1 MQEHVLPTIIGR
13 HEAKAAHLVEP
24 LDGTVDGVGRT
35 IARPTTAGTA
45 ATEIAPRTVEA
56 ATGASAG
63 AHAAATKVAPWRRTV
78 AEAAT
83 TTTTAAA
90 EATGCAVA
98 TARGT
103 EPAGGAEVTPGR
115 TVTKITARRA
125 EAAPVAAGCAEA
137 APIAA
142 GGTEAATAAKIA
154 SAGRATKVTP
164 RWTVTKIATGR
175 AIAKAA
181 GRATWCAEAAWGTAA
196 GAALQLGDPRH
207 QTSAGAVGPYF
218 ADQNIVGVGLFDARI
233 GERGGMEKHILI
245 IRSQDESKTLTPVI
259 PLNLGFNQP
268 AFRHIV
274 RHVGAQSKFDEEA
287 LRNTRPRLHYV
298 TRVV

>member
-1 MQEHVLPTIIGR
+1 M
-13 HEAKAAHLVEP
+13 P
-24 LDGTVDGVGRT
+24 LD
-35 IARPTTAGTA
+35 A
-45 ATEIAPRTVEA
+45 AQD
-56 ATGASAG
+56 
-63 AHAAATKVAPWRRTV
+63 
-78 AEAAT
+78 
-83 TTTTAAA
+83 
-90 EATGCAVA
+90 
-98 TARGT
+98 GT
-103 EPAGGAEVTPGR
+103 EAAGGAEVTPGR

-125 EAAPVAAGCAEA
+125 EAAPVAAGRAKA

-142 GGTEAATAAKIA
+142 RGTEATTAAKVTA
-154 SAGRATKVTP
+154 AGRAAKVTP
-164 RWTVTKIATGR
+164 WWTVTKIATGR
-175 AIAKAA
+175 PIAKAA
-181 GRATWCAEAAWGTAA
+181 GCATRCAEAARGTAA

-207 QTSAGAVGPYF
+207 QTSTGAVGTYF
-218 ADQNIVGVGLFDARI
+218 ADQNIVGVRLFDARI

-287 LRNTRPRLHYV
+287 LRNTRLRLHYV